1 MSTEYGT
8 DNANKKDH
16 QLCKGLQGKR
26 RSASDT
32 SPPHRVRCLSSKV
45 RKRGTALPRR
55 RGEGGLRTRGRLE
68 LSAAPSGVSATA
80 ATRVSTSERAEG
92 GKGGARR
99 PPPLTAVPAQQLA
112 PGQPSPPPPS
122 EPPGRSREEA
132 GRGGESSWRGKT
144 REGPSVMTEEK

>member
-112 PGQPSPPPPS
+112 PRPTVAASAVRTPGK
-122 EPPGRSREEA
+122 EP
-132 GRGGESSWRGKT
+132 GGSGER
-144 REGPSVMTEEK
+144 RRVLVEGEDA